1 MIIRAEMSSD
11 LAAIR
16 AAEEAAFARPDE
28 AGLVD
33 ALRSAGDAVFS
44 LVAVDG
50 GRVVGHVMFSKM
62 SAPFRA
68 LGLGPVAVLPE
79 RQRTGIGS
87 QLIREGLARAV
98 AEDWKGGFVLGDP
111 AYYGRFGFDADKASG
126 FRSPYSEPYLMAL
139 ALGADDLPTRS
150 GSIEF
155 APAFSVFG

>member
-1 MIIRAEMSSD
+1 MIIRAETSSD

-16 AAEEAAFARPDE
+16 AAEEAAFARPAE

-33 ALRSAGDAVFS
+33 DLRSVFS

-50 GRVVGHVMFSKM
+50 ERVVGHVMFSKM

-87 QLIREGLARAV
+87 QLIREGLARAE
-98 AEDWKGGFVLGDP
+98 AEGWKGVFVLGDP
-111 AYYGRFGFDADKASG
+111 AHYGRFGFDADKAGG
-126 FRSPYSEPYLMAL
+126 FRSPYSGPYLMAL

-150 GSIEF
+150 GSIEY
-155 APAFSVFG
+155 APAFAALG